1 MSIYVIMKEFM
12 KVLGLAIVGTALIM
26 GIAAVAAG
34 VLRSYNREVVSCI
47 LLSIVG
53 ISMIAP
59 LFVLESKK
67 EWVIDVAI
75 FCMAFFPIQ
84 CLTIAM
90 FL

>member
-12 KVLGLAIVGTALIM
+12 KVLGLAIVGTALM
-26 GIAAVAAG
+26 LGIAAVAAG

-75 FCMAFFPIQ
+75 FCMAYFPIQ
-84 CLTIAM
+84 IIIIAGM
-90 FL
+90 L